1 MWQDSIKS
9 TVEKTLASCAIGRRP
24 SVQSVPAQKA
34 IQPARAQQPAQTQQA
49 VAVQLQP
56 LAAASTRQSLSEADI
71 KRLVH
76 GARMS
81 ENNGLRNSVLVLLMY
96 RYALR
101 VSELL
106 SIKWSDVNTTSLSIS
121 ITRHQADAATVYQ
134 LNAVEASLLLRLR
147 RESQESAVYLFS
159 SERGQLLSLRMTHHL
174 IAQASELAGFDTAVQ
189 PHMLRQAR
197 ALHLINAGVDA
208 AAIQSFLGQRN
219 KVSC

>member
-9 TVEKTLASCAIGRRP
+9 TVEKTLASCAIGRRS
-24 SVQSVPAQKA
+24 SVQSVPAQLE
-34 IQPARAQQPAQTQQA
+34 PLA
-49 VAVQLQP
+49 VAP
-56 LAAASTRQSLSEADI
+56 TRQALSEADI

-147 RESQESAVYLFS
+147 RESHDSAVYLFS
-159 SERGQLLSLRMTHHL
+159 SERGQPLSLRMTHHV
-174 IAQASELAGFDTAVQ
+174 IAQAAELAGFDAAVQ

-197 ALHLINAGVDA
+197 ALHLISAGVDA
-208 AAIQSFLGQRN
+208 AAIQSFLGQRS

>member
-24 SVQSVPAQKA
+24 LVQS
-34 IQPARAQQPAQTQQA
+34 
-49 VAVQLQP
+49 VQLQP
-56 LAAASTRQSLSEADI
+56 PAAAPTRQALSEADI

-106 SIKWSDVNTTSLSIS
+106 SIKWSDVNTTALSIS

-147 RESQESAVYLFS
+147 RESHQSAVYLFS
-159 SERGQLLSLRMTHHL
+159 SERGQPLSLRMTHHL
-174 IAQASELAGFDTAVQ
+174 IAQAAELAGFDAAVQ

-197 ALHLINAGVDA
+197 ALHLIGAGVDA
-208 AAIQSFLGQRN
+208 AAIQSFLGQRS

>member
-9 TVEKTLASCAIGRRP
+9 TVEKTLASCAIGRRS
-24 SVQSVPAQKA
+24 SVQSVPTQKA
-34 IQPARAQQPAQTQQA
+34 IQPVQTQQV
-49 VAVQLQP
+49 VAVPLQP
-56 LAAASTRQSLSEADI
+56 LAAAPARQSLSEADI

-147 RESQESAVYLFS
+147 RESHESSVYLFS
-159 SERGQLLSLRMTHHL
+159 SERGQPLSLRMTHHL
-174 IAQASELAGFDTAVQ
+174 IAQAAELAGFEAAVQ

-197 ALHLINAGVDA
+197 ALHLISAGVDA
-208 AAIQSFLGQRN
+208 AAIQSFLGQRS